1 MLLSYCLPLLMIVQA
16 AVAQTNSS
24 LPAQQQPTD
33 KPAGLPTV
41 QWDILRMEPNARENL
56 CQRQTAYCANNCG
69 GPSEAPKNFCNSTSM
84 AWGCGC
90 KNKNPDFTP
99 FLWPVV
105 QAECSGKLQECQIL
119 CNTET
124 NRSNTCATTCNA
136 YYQCGTDKAPP
147 SYLQTENPTDTP
159 SYDGPPTA
167 KKIDGSSIDNNS
179 TDNSS
184 TKTSESSSSAV
195 YSKYLFSTVI
205 MTSVLGFLKY

>member
-1 MLLSYCLPLLMIVQA
+1 
-16 AVAQTNSS
+16 
-24 LPAQQQPTD
+24 
-33 KPAGLPTV
+33 
-41 QWDILRMEPNARENL
+41 
-56 CQRQTAYCANNCG
+56 
-69 GPSEAPKNFCNSTSM
+69 M

-90 KNKNPDFTP
+90 KVSFGGLKQKQCTKKKTNIHFDVILQNKNPDFTP

-167 KKIDGSSIDNNS
+167 KKIDGSSTGNNS